1 MSDPHRG
8 AYTPNSDEPLSFDA
22 RQPVRGGG
30 RAPVTLL
37 LSFAILVVLVAGI
50 FFVYRGGVRGAD
62 DAPQP
67 VGTPVASIKD
77 SVPAQQDKADPASG
91 LQIYKSEADDGAPTF
106 APPPE
111 TPQARPTTP
120 VQIAVA
126 PPVTAPAAQ
135 TPAPTAQPS
144 PPPLPVVVAKAPTAT
159 PASSAPIATVRT
171 PTPAAPAVP
180 AVRTAAPTQTAATS
194 GAGSAVQIGAFSSQ
208 ALADS
213 GFVEASRIA
222 PGLAAGKGK
231 SVQAIQVN
239 GQTLYRT
246 AVTGF
251 DSRASATAFCSA
263 LKAAGKSC
271 FVR

>member
-22 RQPVRGGG
+22 RQPVRGRGQ
-30 RAPVTLL
+30 APVTLL
-37 LSFAILVVLVAGI
+37 LSLAILAVLVVGI

-77 SVPAQQDKADPASG
+77 KAPAQPQNADPASG
-91 LQIYKSEADDGAPTF
+91 LQIYKTETDEGAPTF

-126 PPVTAPAAQ
+126 PPVGQVPA
-135 TPAPTAQPS
+135 TPAPAQAAPPS
-144 PPPLPVVVAKAPTAT
+144 PPPLPVTVAKAPTAAPV
-159 PASSAPIATVRT
+159 PAAPPPAAK
-171 PTPAAPAVP
+171 PAAPA
-180 AVRTAAPTQTAATS
+180 QTASAA

-208 ALADS
+208 ALADKGWS
-213 GFVEASRIA
+213 DAARIA
-222 PGLAAGKGK
+222 PAMAAGKGK
-231 SVQAIQVN
+231 SVQAIEVN

-251 DSRASATAFCSA
+251 DSRATATAFCSA